1 MQQLNIELPPV
12 SMLFRDQGEAHAD
25 FLELVDGVL
34 AELADMGI
42 QVDPRVSY
50 LERRALAKL
59 RRELERRGMTFSD
72 LLPG

>member
-42 QVDPRVSY
+42 QVDPRDY
-50 LERRALAKL
+50 LL
-59 RRELERRGMTFSD
+59 RTSQAWEVYRQYC
-72 LLPG
+72 PCV